1 MKRTRF
7 SLLVA
12 LIAMSLSATAQTASQ
27 VLRSLTFDAPK
38 ALYHPKGNSANM
50 RQTPSTKARKVAV
63 YKSYDQGWWLP
74 NAQIVA
80 DEGDNPDWVEANVEG
95 KTVYMSKSVMT
106 KVVPEPFMV
115 NKCQNTP
122 YVWTTTDDPDA
133 TAGWMAQA
141 MSWRIG
147 KVKGQ
152 SGLYVAEVTD
162 YDGATS
168 LRLEIGRAHV

>member
-12 LIAMSLSATAQTASQ
+12 LISMSLSATAQTASQ
-27 VLRSLTFDAPK
+27 VLRSITFDAPK

-74 NAQIVA
+74 NAQVVA
-80 DEGDNPDWVEANVEG
+80 DEGDNPEWVKANVEG

-122 YVWTTTDDPDA
+122 YVWTTNDDPDA

-141 MSWRIG
+141 MSG
-147 KVKGQ
+147 
-152 SGLYVAEVTD
+152 
-162 YDGATS
+162 
-168 LRLEIGRAHV
+168 